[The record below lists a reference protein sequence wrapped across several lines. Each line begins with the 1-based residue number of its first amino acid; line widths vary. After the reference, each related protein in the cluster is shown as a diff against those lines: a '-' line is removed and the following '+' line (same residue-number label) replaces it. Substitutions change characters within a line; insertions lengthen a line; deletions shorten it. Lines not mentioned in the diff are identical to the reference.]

1 MNPPVKRVILTDIRD
16 GSVHTLEFGPESPWY
31 VLLPELQEA
40 WCGAREQRAEIPN
53 PSITRP

>member
-1 MNPPVKRVILTDIRD
+1 MKRVILTDIRD

-40 WCGAREQRAEIPN
+40 WCGAIEQRAEIPN
-53 PSITRP
+53 PSITRS